1 MDYTK
6 INSLTI
12 DKWVEDGWVWGVP
25 ITHKKFLEAK
35 TGKWDMLLTPTKNVP
50 KEWFGNLENKNVLG
64 LASGGG
70 QQMPI
75 FAALGAKCTLID
87 YSQKQIDNDIFVS
100 KRENYNIN
108 TCQ

>member
-50 KEWFGNLENKNVLG
+50 KEWFG
-64 LASGGG
+64 
-70 QQMPI
+70 I
-75 FAALGAKCTLID
+75 
-87 YSQKQIDNDIFVS
+87 
-100 KRENYNIN
+100 
-108 TCQ
+108 